1 MIARTLIAVA
11 AVVAASQ
18 AKTWDFQKDE
28 PGKIA
33 NGFKAEVGAWAVA
46 KDGDNLVL
54 EQTAKNAN
62 AVYNI
67 AFVEETSHKDLDL
80 TVKLRAIE
88 GIIDQ
93 GGGLVWR
100 AKDAKNYYIARFNP
114 MEENFRVYKV
124 ENGKR
129 TQLGDAKAPDDD
141 KWHTLRVTMTGT
153 KIACYLDGKKSL
165 EADDATFPDAG
176 KIGLWSKADAQT
188 QFDDLTIEAR

>member
-1 MIARTLIAVA
+1 MIAHTLFAVA
-11 AVVAASQ
+11 AVMAAPQ
-18 AKTWDFQKDE
+18 AQTWDFQKDE

-33 NGFKAEVGAWAVA
+33 AGFKAEVGAWVVA

-54 EQTAKNAN
+54 EQTAKSEKSL
-62 AVYNI
+62 YNI
-67 AFVEETSHKDLDL
+67 ALVEETRYKDLDL
-80 TVKLRAIE
+80 TVKLRAID

-100 AKDAKNYYIARFNP
+100 ARDAKNYYIARFNP
-114 MEENFRVYKV
+114 MEANFRVYKV

-153 KIACYLDGKKSL
+153 KIACYLDGMKSL

-188 QFDDLTIEAR
+188 QFDDLTIKAE